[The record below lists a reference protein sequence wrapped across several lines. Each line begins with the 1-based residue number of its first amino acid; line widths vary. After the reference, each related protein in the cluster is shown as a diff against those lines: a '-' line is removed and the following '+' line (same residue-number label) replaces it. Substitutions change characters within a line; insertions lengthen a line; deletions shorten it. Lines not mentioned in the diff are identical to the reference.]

1 MVFWF
6 ALNEALVMDRFN
18 FVLKTCFWRKMRM
31 LNSRSVPK
39 TKITQKTIQT
49 SSLELYETLGVVV
62 AMALNMAAK
71 VSRVVMPMVTR
82 PGTWSSGMKRE
93 NQPMKVTTK

>member
-1 MVFWF
+1 MNQSNKSGYIRDQRI
-6 ALNEALVMDRFN
+6 ADKN
-18 FVLKTCFWRKMRM
+18 
-31 LNSRSVPK
+31 
-39 TKITQKTIQT
+39 IHQT

-62 AMALNMAAK
+62 AMAPNIAAR

-93 NQPMKVTTK
+93 NQPMITNKPEGRYVRNRW